1 MKTPSPMYG
10 RIKQYVP
17 MLEWASVY
25 NSNTFTSDAVAAI
38 IVTIVMLYH
47 TNFVLF
53 EWVGGSIIQ
62 YTLLIGLIFYTIRAS
77 ISQRTYFFVLRS
89 KTQILALFSTILSTI
104 KSSTIFGA
112 VNKFCI
118 ELIFVPFKQREFVQ

>member
-1 MKTPSPMYG
+1 MDKRDLKKYIPILDWGSRYSKDEFANDFVASTVVV
-10 RIKQYVP
+10 I
-17 MLEWASVY
+17 ML
-25 NSNTFTSDAVAAI
+25 
-38 IVTIVMLYH
+38 LYH

-62 YTLLIGLIFYTIRAS
+62 YTLLIGLIFYTIRSS
-77 ISQRTYFFVLRS
+77 ITQRTYYFVLSS
-89 KTQILALFSTILSTI
+89 KTQILALFSTILSI
-104 KSSTIFGA
+104 VKSSTIFGA